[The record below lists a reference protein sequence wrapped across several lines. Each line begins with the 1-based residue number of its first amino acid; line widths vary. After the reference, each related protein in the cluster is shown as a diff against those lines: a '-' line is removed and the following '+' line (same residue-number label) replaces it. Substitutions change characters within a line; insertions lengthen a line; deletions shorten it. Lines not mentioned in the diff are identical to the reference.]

1 MRLAKSPKSRHL
13 SIRPSEVIEA
23 KYSLSKRQSDLVDMV
38 LQQVQDDDNV
48 KFKVDM
54 KKYCEIVGIKYED
67 DSREFKAIAESFS
80 EDTGFYLGEGYIY
93 FTSWFASIAYI
104 GNNIIEIELSA
115 KLKEIILNCKRAIFY
130 KPDIPIGLKSKH
142 TPRIYYFLK
151 LYEDT
156 GFRIDK
162 IKTLQ
167 RMLECEDYNYY
178 DFKRYVIDPAKNEI
192 NNSETSDIKFDYEPI
207 KVGRSVEAMKFKIT
221 KVRETK
227 DKPPELIDDE
237 DKTITQAIQ
246 LLKVAD
252 IKLAKKTLNR
262 IRNTY
267 NDDLFLRAINIMI
280 SNNEVEKIKT
290 PTKYLN
296 AILENLLNKGK
307 IVKNN
312 EGQVQLKFNNFESKE
327 YDYDTLEDALLYGL
341 EEGQSAEELLRDLRN
356 KVNDVE

>member
-1 MRLAKSPKSRHL
+1 MRLAKSTKSRHL
-13 SIRPSEVIEA
+13 AIRPSEVIEA

-48 KFKVDM
+48 KFRVDM
-54 KKYCEIVGIKYED
+54 KKYCEIAGIKYED

-80 EDTGFYLGEGYIY
+80 ENTGFYLGEGYIY
-93 FTSWFASIAYI
+93 FTSWFASITYI
-104 GNNIIEIELSA
+104 GNSIIEIELSA

-130 KPDIPIGLKSKH
+130 KPNIPIGLKSKH
-142 TPRIYYFLK
+142 TPRMYYFLK

-162 IKTLQ
+162 IETLK

-178 DFKRYVIDPAKNEI
+178 DFKRYVIEPAKNEI

-207 KVGRSVEAMKFKIT
+207 KVGRSVEAIKFKII
-221 KVRETK
+221 KIRETN
-227 DKPPELIDDE
+227 DKPKELIDTE

-252 IKLAKKTLNR
+252 IKLAKRTLKR
-262 IRNTY
+262 IRDAY
-267 NDDLFLRAINIMI
+267 NDDLFIRAINILI

-296 AILENLLNKGK
+296 SILENLLNN
-307 IVKNN
+307 KN
-312 EGQVQLKFNNFESKE
+312 KPKE
-327 YDYDTLEDALLYGL
+327 EPKRTAFHDIEERDYDYKKL
-341 EEGQSAEELLRDLRN
+341 EEDLLDTTDIKDIDAEKTLREFNEKN
-356 KVNDVE
+356 KDKN